1 MSNSKMSFEEIKAD
15 KEKFLNLY
23 GIKDKFNEQKLYSW
37 EDLLE
42 IGEDYE
48 QKRNNEYFQYI
59 QEYIAEISK
68 FENVHSYRYRIK
80 TTDSLLVKIITK
92 HSIEGKKITKENYF
106 KKISDLLGIRILY
119 IFKNDYL
126 SIHKQIMEK
135 YGDQLAENVHLK
147 LRDGDEEKTYAEMIA
162 NDDIK
167 VERNKVYRSIHYT
180 FYAKQDQIKETP
192 KIEIQTRTIF
202 EEGWSEINHKLVYK
216 KNIDAHSHLEK
227 VSGILSELIGS
238 CDAIGSLMKYIYEE
252 STESIGEGI
261 IESNKHSSL
270 TPQIASERDQIVGD
284 AIRKFLLNKQ

>member
-1 MSNSKMSFEEIKAD
+1 MKNLKMSFNEIRAN

-23 GIKDKFNEQKLYSW
+23 GIKDKFNEQNLYSW
-37 EDLLE
+37 EELLE

-59 QEYIAEISK
+59 QNFITEISK

-92 HSIEGKKITKENYF
+92 HSTVGKKITKENYF

-126 SIHKQIMEK
+126 SIHKQIMDK
-135 YGDQLAENVHLK
+135 YGDQIAENVHLK
-147 LRDGDEEKTYAEMIA
+147 LRDGDEEKTYADMIE
-162 NDDIK
+162 NYDIK
-167 VERNKVYRSIHYT
+167 VERNKAYRSIHYT
-180 FYAKQDQIKETP
+180 FYTCQDKIKETP

-216 KNIDAHSHLEK
+216 KNIDAQSHLQK

-238 CDAIGSLMKYIYEE
+238 CDAIGSLMKYIYDE
-252 STESIGEGI
+252 SVDGVKGVAETTNSKNNVNFESD
-261 IESNKHSSL
+261 N
-270 TPQIASERDQIVGD
+270 IVGN
-284 AIRKFLLNKQ
+284 AIRKFLLNK